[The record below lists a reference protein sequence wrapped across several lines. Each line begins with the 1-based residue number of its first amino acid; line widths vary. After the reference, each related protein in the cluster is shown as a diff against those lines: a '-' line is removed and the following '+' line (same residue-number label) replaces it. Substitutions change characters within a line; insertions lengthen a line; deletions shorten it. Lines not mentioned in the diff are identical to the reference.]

1 MGLLLCFSMTHEPR
15 AVHFEDE
22 VVVDDAY
29 LAAGD
34 ELDLALLAL
43 WVYADADDG
52 ALLDLTCAG
61 DKLDVEGYA
70 LYLLRSIGRVE
81 ALALLTR
88 PWVYPLEL
96 LGVVA
101 QQGVTEGGG
110 LLWHF
115 TN

>member
-1 MGLLLCFSMTHEPR
+1 MTHKPR

-29 LAAGD
+29 LTAGD

-52 ALLDLTCAG
+52 ALLDLACTG
-61 DKLDVEGYA
+61 DKLDVEGHA

-81 ALALLTR
+81 ALTLLLGNG
-88 PWVYPLEL
+88 VYPLEL

-110 LLWHF
+110 LLGHDV
-115 TN
+115 

>member
-1 MGLLLCFSMTHEPR
+1 MTHEPR
-15 AVHFEDE
+15 SVHFEDE

-29 LAAGD
+29 LTAGD
-34 ELDLALLAL
+34 ELDLALLTL

-52 ALLDLTCAG
+52 ALLDLACAG
-61 DKLDVEGYA
+61 DKLDIEGHA

-88 PWVYPLEL
+88 AWVYPLEL

>member
-1 MGLLLCFSMTHEPR
+1 MTHEPR

-22 VVVDDAY
+22 VVVDDAD

-34 ELDLALLAL
+34 ELYLALLAL
-43 WVYADADDG
+43 WVYTDADDG
-52 ALLDLTCAG
+52 ALLDLACAG

-81 ALALLTR
+81 TLALLTR
-88 PWVYPLEL
+88 AWVYPLEL
-96 LGVVA
+96 LRIVA
-101 QQGVTEGGG
+101 QQGVTKGGG

>member
-1 MGLLLCFSMTHEPR
+1 MTHEPR

-34 ELDLALLAL
+34 ELDLALLSL

-52 ALLDLTCAG
+52 ALLDLACAG
-61 DKLDVEGYA
+61 DELDVEGYA
-70 LYLLRSIGRVE
+70 LYLLCAIGRVE

-88 PWVYPLEL
+88 PWIYPLEL

-101 QQGVTEGGG
+101 QQSVTEGGG
-110 LLWHF
+110 LLWHDV
-115 TN
+115 

>member
-1 MGLLLCFSMTHEPR
+1 MTHEPS

-34 ELDLALLAL
+34 ELDLALLSL
-43 WVYADADDG
+43 RVYADADDG
-52 ALLDLTCAG
+52 ALLDLATAG
-61 DKLDVEGYA
+61 DKLDIEGNT

>member
-1 MGLLLCFSMTHEPR
+1 MTHKPR
-15 AVHFEDE
+15 AVYFEDE

-34 ELDLALLAL
+34 ELYLALLAL

-61 DKLDVEGYA
+61 DKLDIEGNA
-70 LYLLRSIGRVE
+70 LYLLRPLGRVE

-88 PWVYPLEL
+88 AWVYPLEL
-96 LGVVA
+96 LRIVA
-101 QQGVTEGGG
+101 QQGVTKGGG
-110 LLWHF
+110 LLWHDV
-115 TN
+115 

>member
-1 MGLLLCFSMTHEPR
+1 MTHEPR

-29 LAAGD
+29 FTAGD

-43 WVYADADDG
+43 WAYADADDG
-52 ALLDLTCAG
+52 AILDLTCAG

-70 LYLLRSIGRVE
+70 LYLLRSSRWVE

-96 LGVVA
+96 LGVVS

-110 LLWHF
+110 LLWHDV
-115 TN
+115 

>member
-1 MGLLLCFSMTHEPR
+1 MTHEPR
-15 AVHFEDE
+15 SVHFEDE

-52 ALLDLTCAG
+52 ALLKFATAG
-61 DKLDVEGYA
+61 DELDVEGHT
-70 LYLLRSIGRVE
+70 LYLLCALGRVE

-96 LGVVA
+96 LRIVA
-101 QQGVTEGGG
+101 PQGVTEGGR

>member
-1 MGLLLCFSMTHEPR
+1 MTHEPR
-15 AVHFEDE
+15 SVHFENE

-43 WVYADADDG
+43 WVYADADNG
-52 ALLDLTCAG
+52 ALLDLTRAG

-70 LYLLRSIGRVE
+70 LYLLCAIGRVE
-81 ALALLTR
+81 ALALLLGHG
-88 PWVYPLEL
+88 VYPLEL

-115 TN
+115 AN

>member
-1 MGLLLCFSMTHEPR
+1 MTHKPS

-52 ALLDLTCAG
+52 ALLDLACAG

-70 LYLLRSIGRVE
+70 LYLMRSGRWVE

-88 PWVYPLEL
+88 AWIYPLEQ
-96 LGVVA
+96 LGIVA
-101 QQGVTEGGG
+101 QEGVTEGGG
-110 LLWHF
+110 LLWHDV
-115 TN
+115 

>member
-1 MGLLLCFSMTHEPR
+1 MTHKPR
-15 AVHFEDE
+15 AVHFKDE

-52 ALLDLTCAG
+52 ALLDLACAC
-61 DKLDVEGYA
+61 DKLDVEGHA
-70 LYLLRSIGRVE
+70 LYLLCSIGRVE

-88 PWVYPLEL
+88 AWVYPLEL
-96 LGVVA
+96 LRIVA

-110 LLWHF
+110 LLWHDV
-115 TN
+115 

>member
-1 MGLLLCFSMTHEPR
+1 MGLLLRFSMTHKPS

-29 LAAGD
+29 LTAGD

-52 ALLDLTCAG
+52 SLLKFATAG
-61 DKLDVEGYA
+61 DKLDVEGNA
-70 LYLLRSIGRVE
+70 LYLLCSSRWVE
-81 ALALLTR
+81 TLALLLGSR
-88 PWVYPLEL
+88 VYPLEL
-96 LGVVA
+96 LGVIA

-110 LLWHF
+110 LLWHDV
-115 TN
+115 